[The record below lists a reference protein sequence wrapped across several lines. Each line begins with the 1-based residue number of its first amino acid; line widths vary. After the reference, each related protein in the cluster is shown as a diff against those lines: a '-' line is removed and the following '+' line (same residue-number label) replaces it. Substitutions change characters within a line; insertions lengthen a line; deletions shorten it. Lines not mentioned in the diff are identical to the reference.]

1 VSGAAN
7 HGRNAPI
14 PYLLG
19 LQSVVERLEGK
30 TGFPFELPFVRSL
43 DLSFRSPVVFFVGEN
58 GSGKS
63 TLLEAA
69 AVLCGFPVSG
79 GGRAE
84 SGSGHGP
91 EQDSELSFVLRPSFR
106 QRPWDGFFL
115 RAEFEAHFAS
125 LLDARRADPD
135 FLADPYARYGGRS
148 LHTRSHG
155 EAFLAILKHRLTE
168 GLFLLDEPE
177 SALSPQRQ
185 LTMLALMHELVKGGR
200 TQFLIAT
207 HSPILMT
214 YPGAQIFSFDKERL
228 QAIPLD
234 QTSHYQITRGVLD
247 APERYWR
254 HLMDEERGLFDD

>member
-1 VSGAAN
+1 MASKGQRPPV
-7 HGRNAPI
+7 

-19 LQSVVERLEGK
+19 LKSVAERLEGK
-30 TGFPFELPFVRSL
+30 QGYPFALPFVRGL

-84 SGSGHGP
+84 AGSGHGP
-91 EQDSELSFVLRPSFR
+91 EQDSELSFALRPSFR
-106 QRPWDGFFL
+106 QRPRDGFFL

-155 EAFLAILKHRLTE
+155 EAFLAILENRLTE

-200 TQFLIAT
+200 TQFVIAT

-214 YPGAQIFSFDKERL
+214 FPEAQIFSFDTDKL
-228 QAIPLD
+228 SAIPIE
-234 QTSHYQITRGVLD
+234 QTTHFQITRGVLE

-254 HLMDEERGLFDD
+254 HLLDEERGRSDE